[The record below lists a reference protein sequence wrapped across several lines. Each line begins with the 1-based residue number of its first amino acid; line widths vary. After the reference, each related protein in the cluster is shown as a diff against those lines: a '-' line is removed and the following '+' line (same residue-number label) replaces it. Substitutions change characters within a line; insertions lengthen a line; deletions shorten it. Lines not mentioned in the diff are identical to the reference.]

1 MTQSTK
7 IMAAVAL
14 FGFALT
20 AIGLVAA
27 PFNTS
32 ASAAVGSGEHD
43 LIAER
48 IGGAFAVIGESVA
61 ESMVEAKGDLWSP
74 MSRDCAAQTWPRVA
88 SDCLLTEDGTPA
100 PEVRFVTVGFQ
111 AGDAETVL
119 LRLPADVT
127 VHR

>member
-1 MTQSTK
+1 MTQSMK

-20 AIGLVAA
+20 AVSLVAA

-32 ASAAVGSGEHD
+32 ASAAIGSGEHE

-48 IGGAFAVIGESVA
+48 IGGAFAAIGESGSA
-61 ESMVEAKGDLWSP
+61 GRIAAKGDLP
-74 MSRDCAAQTWPRVA
+74 AAPDCASQTWPHVA
-88 SDCLLTEDGTPA
+88 SDCIVTADGAPA
-100 PEVRFVTVGFQ
+100 PDVRFVTVGFQ